1 MSNRIGITIL
11 SLLVAAA
18 VLAVVVVFMFRKAEN
33 TPASSFASSGKHS
46 RKTERKADDD
56 VSVKTA
62 EEKLKPAGRI
72 PVEEKAA
79 EEVAEDAVSAVAE
92 EIGWEEAVAVEPPAE
107 EPAEEPVVEKPRR
120 RRATVTE
127 DIGRMNPMGG
137 DQLPTKEEA
146 IEEAWNVINAYR
158 EASPEEKQQIA
169 AQLVMAQT
177 IMNGFAQ
184 NADMLFQQMPPESR
198 SEVVNSASASMELL
212 TAVQEEMAGAVTPE
226 EAAIFGGV
234 LQSLRNLSESF
245 SNAAQQN

>member
-1 MSNRIGITIL
+1 
-11 SLLVAAA
+11 
-18 VLAVVVVFMFRKAEN
+18 
-33 TPASSFASSGKHS
+33 
-46 RKTERKADDD
+46 
-56 VSVKTA
+56 
-62 EEKLKPAGRI
+62 
-72 PVEEKAA
+72 
-79 EEVAEDAVSAVAE
+79 
-92 EIGWEEAVAVEPPAE
+92 
-107 EPAEEPVVEKPRR
+107 
-120 RRATVTE
+120 
-127 DIGRMNPMGG
+127 MNPMGG

-146 IEEAWNVINAYR
+146 IEEVWNVLNAYR

-234 LQSLRNLSESF
+234 LQSLRNLCESF
-245 SNAAQQN
+245 STAAQQN